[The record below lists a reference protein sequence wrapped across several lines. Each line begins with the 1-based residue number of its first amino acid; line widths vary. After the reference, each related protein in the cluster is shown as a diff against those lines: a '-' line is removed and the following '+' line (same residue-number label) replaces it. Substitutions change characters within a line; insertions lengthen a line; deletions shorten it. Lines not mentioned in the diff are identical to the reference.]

1 MSRGESAARS
11 AGGTALARDG
21 MIVDGAC
28 GLATHIPQHA
38 ARLRCGEGLCAA
50 GQELLPFGPSSIS
63 PVSLALT
70 GLIFLLL
77 TALAAFFS
85 AAETAVLT
93 VPQGRL
99 RQLAGEGQRAATDLL
114 WLTNQG
120 NRFLATVKLA
130 LTAPILFATTLIVW
144 QYGDWLAPLL
154 GGSQWIAVVI
164 VTTIATLLVV
174 LLAKYAPVL
183 LLHTWASRR
192 RWSLPAPPRHGL
204 AVLAIGVAA
213 RYLAR
218 LLFRPFGAARV
229 LDTVPVVT
237 EEDLKFQVDAAER
250 GGVLAETEREMIHS
264 IFELD
269 DTLVREIMVPRV
281 YVVAASSDRAVQE
294 VLDRALAAGLSR
306 MPVYADDMD
315 HILGVFYVKDAV
327 RALRQEGEQEVNLR
341 QVLRPVHFVPETK
354 RVAELLRE
362 MRQSKTHL
370 AIVVDE
376 YGGTAGLVTIEDI
389 LEEIV
394 GEIQDEYDTEEA
406 PVRHLSEREAIVDAL
421 APLGQVNELLSLR
434 LDADDV
440 DTIGGF
446 VYDRLGRVPEP
457 GDEVVADGV
466 RLTVVAIDGNRIK
479 KVRILRPVPS
489 PESTTSAEPA
499 A

>member
-1 MSRGESAARS
+1 M
-11 AGGTALARDG
+11 D
-21 MIVDGAC
+21 
-28 GLATHIPQHA
+28 
-38 ARLRCGEGLCAA
+38 
-50 GQELLPFGPSSIS
+50 PSSIS
-63 PVSLALT
+63 PVSLVLT
-70 GLIFLLL
+70 GLGFLLL

-93 VPQGRL
+93 VPPGRL

-154 GGSQWIAVVI
+154 GGRQWLAVVI

-174 LLAKYAPVL
+174 LLAKYVPRIAAAHMGETTVL
-183 LLHTWASRR
+183 IFARPLRVTAWLCWPLVWLLDT
-192 RWSLPAPPRHGL
+192 
-204 AVLAIGVAA
+204 
-213 RYLAR
+213 LAR
-218 LLFRPFGAARV
+218 LLFRPLGGASV
-229 LDTVPVVT
+229 LDTMPVVT
-237 EEDLKFQVDAAER
+237 EEDLKFQVDAAEQ

-281 YVVAASSDRAVQE
+281 YVVAASSDRTVQE

-306 MPVYADDMD
+306 MPVYEDDMD
-315 HILGVFYVKDAV
+315 HILGIFYVKDAV
-327 RALRQEGEQEVNLR
+327 RALHQDGEQEVSLR

-354 RVAELLRE
+354 KVAELLRE

-394 GEIQDEYDTEEA
+394 GEIQDEYDSEEA
-406 PVRHLSEREAIVDAL
+406 LVRHLSEREAIVDAL

-479 KVRILRPVPS
+479 KVRILRPVPA

>member
-1 MSRGESAARS
+1 M
-11 AGGTALARDG
+11 D
-21 MIVDGAC
+21 
-28 GLATHIPQHA
+28 
-38 ARLRCGEGLCAA
+38 
-50 GQELLPFGPSSIS
+50 PSSIS
-63 PVSLALT
+63 PVSLVLT
-70 GLIFLLL
+70 GLGFLLL

-144 QYGDWLAPLL
+144 QYGDWLTPLL

-164 VTTIATLLVV
+164 MTTIATLLVV
-174 LLAKYAPVL
+174 LLAKYVPRIAAAHVGEARALIFARPLRVTAWLCWPLVWL
-183 LLHTWASRR
+183 LDT
-192 RWSLPAPPRHGL
+192 
-204 AVLAIGVAA
+204 
-213 RYLAR
+213 LAR

-237 EEDLKFQVDAAER
+237 EEDLKFQVDAAEQ

>member
-1 MSRGESAARS
+1 M
-11 AGGTALARDG
+11 D
-21 MIVDGAC
+21 
-28 GLATHIPQHA
+28 
-38 ARLRCGEGLCAA
+38 
-50 GQELLPFGPSSIS
+50 PSSIS

-70 GLIFLLL
+70 GLSFLLL
-77 TALAAFFS
+77 TALAAFYS
-85 AAETAVLT
+85 AAETAVRT
-93 VPQGRL
+93 VPPGRL
-99 RQLAGEGQRAATDLL
+99 RQLAGEGQRAAIDLL

-130 LTAPILFATTLIVW
+130 LTAPILFATTLTVW

-164 VTTIATLLVV
+164 VTTVATLLVV
-174 LLAKYAPVL
+174 LLAKYVPRLAAAHVGETKALIFARPLRVTAWVCWPLVWL
-183 LLHTWASRR
+183 LDS
-192 RWSLPAPPRHGL
+192 
-204 AVLAIGVAA
+204 
-213 RYLAR
+213 LAR
-218 LLFRPFGAARV
+218 LLFRPLGAGRV

-237 EEDLKFQVDAAER
+237 EEDLKFQVDAAEQ

-281 YVVAASSDRAVQE
+281 YVVAASSNRTVQE

-315 HILGVFYVKDAV
+315 HILGVFYVKDAM
-327 RALRQEGEQEVNLR
+327 RALRQDDEQVSLR

-406 PVRHLSEREAIVDAL
+406 PVRHLSEREAIVEAL

-446 VYDRLGRVPEP
+446 VYDRLGRVPET

>member
-1 MSRGESAARS
+1 M
-11 AGGTALARDG
+11 D
-21 MIVDGAC
+21 
-28 GLATHIPQHA
+28 
-38 ARLRCGEGLCAA
+38 
-50 GQELLPFGPSSIS
+50 PSSIS

-130 LTAPILFATTLIVW
+130 LTTPILFATTLIVW

-174 LLAKYAPVL
+174 LLAKYLPRIAAAHVGESTALVFARPLRVTAWLCWPLVWL
-183 LLHTWASRR
+183 LDT
-192 RWSLPAPPRHGL
+192 
-204 AVLAIGVAA
+204 
-213 RYLAR
+213 LAR
-218 LLFRPFGAARV
+218 LLFRPLGAARV

-306 MPVYADDMD
+306 MPVYTDDMD
-315 HILGVFYVKDAV
+315 HILGIFYVKDAV
-327 RALRQEGEQEVNLR
+327 RALRQEGEQEVSLR